1 MLLTAGDEEAVLGLM
16 GLFCLSSVQREE
28 LLRSL
33 RLMQALCV
41 KASDEG
47 LYQALHS
54 LMKDLWMALS
64 SCKLPEAM
72 VKRWRAIYSKHSRSF
87 LLRQQQ
93 ACSIPHLARRFSD
106 FLATS
111 KEKPGVLST
120 SRSNFVRIMTI
131 HSSKGLEFDHVAVAE
146 PHEGLPKSTKL
157 PMETVGE
164 RVIFALEPKFV

>member
-1 MLLTAGDEEAVLGLM
+1 
-16 GLFCLSSVQREE
+16 
-28 LLRSL
+28 
-33 RLMQALCV
+33 MQALCV

-54 LMKDLWMALS
+54 LMKDSGWLYRLQAARSDGQAVAGNIFKALEIV
-64 SCKLPEAM
+64 LA
-72 VKRWRAIYSKHSRSF
+72 W
-87 LLRQQQ
+87 QQQ

-157 PMETVGE
+157 PMETVASE
-164 RVIFALEPKFV
+164 SSSPLNRSCLKIRRICLELRPRILIRRRKPMNCSKSI